1 MEPCVKKIIQNQEK
15 TVSSV
20 THARDELKPTKIQLK
35 GVETM
40 SLMFCPRMPG
50 VRLAEA
56 FMRVEEL
63 ITIQAG

>member
-1 MEPCVKKIIQNQEK
+1 MSLVGKRYCQTKSI
-15 TVSSV
+15 VSSV

-56 FMRVEEL
+56 FMREEEL